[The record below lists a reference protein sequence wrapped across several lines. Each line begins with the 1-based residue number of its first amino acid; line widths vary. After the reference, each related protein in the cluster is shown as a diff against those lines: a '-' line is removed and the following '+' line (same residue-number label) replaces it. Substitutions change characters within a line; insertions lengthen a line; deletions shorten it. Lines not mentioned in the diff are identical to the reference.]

1 MLVMMKSRRSRG
13 GTVSRDLS
21 RSELVYVIYIIFNSI
36 MMLTSAFKFKVDPND
51 SESLAAYL

>member
-1 MLVMMKSRRSRG
+1 MMMKSRRSRG